1 MTTQFTDA
9 CLIDGVEQP
18 LWPSPLDPVLR
29 ALHLTSV
36 NVFDHCTACW
46 RGYVARWEL
55 RDEALYLLA
64 VDHWQGDC
72 VRVDF
77 ATFDELG
84 MHERGTDVVLSQH
97 DPWGVLKPLPE
108 ACLMR
113 VKGWLAGDRVA
124 PLSVDWMVDAGG
136 ATQRLVRGGEM
147 SEILKAFVI
156 IGIAIMATNYINS
169 YFSPYNTCIRNYTD
183 VANEPDIRVAMQ

>member
-18 LWPSPLDPVLR
+18 LWPSPLEPVLR

-55 RDEALYLLA
+55 LDEGLYLLA
-64 VDHWQGDC
+64 VDHWRGDG

-77 ATFDELG
+77 ATFEDLG
-84 MHERGTDVVLSQH
+84 MHDWGADLVALQD
-97 DPWGVLKPLPE
+97 DPWGVLTPLPE

-113 VKGWLAGDRVA
+113 VKGWLTGDRVA
-124 PLSVDWMVDAGG
+124 PLLADWVTNATRATRGLVAASTQNSV
-136 ATQRLVRGGEM
+136 
-147 SEILKAFVI
+147 
-156 IGIAIMATNYINS
+156 
-169 YFSPYNTCIRNYTD
+169 
-183 VANEPDIRVAMQ
+183 